1 MPKAKDVENRSLAS
15 MSEGFSGAEIKSAV
29 VEAGISAISSGRKSV
44 KKTDFIWAIKKV
56 EDNRKGSNE
65 TNSEGIYG

>member
-1 MPKAKDVENRSLAS
+1 MTKGLDSRSLAS

-44 KKTDFIWAIKKV
+44 KKSDFIGAIKKV